1 MIRVLIVDDEA
12 PIREWVEYCILREKE
27 RFSVV
32 GLASS
37 GEEALKLIKKEM
49 PEVVVADISMPGM
62 DGLELMKRAKEI
74 APFTAFIVMT
84 NYAEFSYAKQ
94 AITYGAKEYLLKSEM
109 CAGDLI
115 GALDKINENKEK
127 IVKHKVRELLPSGFI
142 DLFGLY
148 QCQTQEAMNEFL
160 DTIGVEAGKGGQVL
174 CIRRGKGE
182 IEADQL
188 IELVEKENLAKLFLA
203 SRQEYDFIIAQDN
216 RKQKLEEAM
225 GKIGRGIGEKYEKAV
240 GISAFFSDRTA
251 LIHALRQAVE
261 AENHLFFHEGERV
274 LVYCEK
280 TGPSGLSRE
289 AVRAAYQQILWNLA
303 HKQYE
308 ETLSQM
314 RQWFETIEKVGL
326 PDSQW
331 AIERCQRMVI
341 AVEEQYYHLDP
352 LGEDQAKSG
361 QHLLTMGACRR
372 RCEELIQKLY
382 DKKNGPYSE
391 SVDRALAYI
400 HENYNRD
407 ISLVDVAS
415 HIYRSPEYF
424 SRLFKDEV
432 GENFSVYLMMCR
444 LNHGRDLLIHTDRKI
459 ADIATAVGYST
470 QSYFSR
476 LYKKYMG
483 KTPDEERN
491 QAKQ

>member
-27 RFSVV
+27 KFSVA

-37 GEEALKLIKKEM
+37 GEEALELIKKEL
-49 PEVVVADISMPGM
+49 PEVVIADISMPGM

-74 APFTAFIVMT
+74 SPFIEFIVMT

-115 GALDKINENKEK
+115 GALGKINENKEK
-127 IVKHKVRELLPSGFI
+127 IIKDKVRERLPSGFI

-148 QCQTQEAMNEFL
+148 QCQTPEAMNEFL
-160 DTIGVEAGKGGQVL
+160 DTIGVEAGEGGQVL
-174 CIRRGKGE
+174 CIRHGKGE
-182 IEADQL
+182 MEAAGL
-188 IELVEKENLAKLFLA
+188 IKLVEKETLAKLFLA
-203 SRQEYDFIIAQDN
+203 SGQEYIFIIVQDN
-216 RKQKLEEAM
+216 RRQKLEEAT
-225 GKIGRGIGEKYEKAV
+225 GKIGKEIAEKYEKAV
-240 GISAFFSDRTA
+240 GISTFFSDRME
-251 LIHALRQAVE
+251 LIHALRQAME
-261 AENHLFFHEGERV
+261 AENHLFFHEGKRV
-274 LVYCEK
+274 LYYCEK
-280 TGPSGLSRE
+280 NGSSGLSRGE
-289 AVRAAYQQILWNLA
+289 VRASCQQILWNLA

-314 RQWFETIEKVGL
+314 RQWFETIEKVEL

-352 LGEDQAKSG
+352 LGEGQAKNEQS
-361 QHLLTMGACRR
+361 LLTMAACRR

-415 HIYRSPEYF
+415 RIYRSPEYF

-444 LNHGRDLLIHTDRKI
+444 LNHGRDLLINTDRKI

-491 QAKQ
+491 QAK

>member
-27 RFSVV
+27 KFSVA

-37 GEEALKLIKKEM
+37 GEEALELIKKEM
-49 PEVVVADISMPGM
+49 PEVVIADIRMPGM
-62 DGLELMKRAKEI
+62 DGLELMKKAKEI
-74 APFTAFIVMT
+74 SPFTAFIVMT

-115 GALDKINENKEK
+115 GALGKINENKEE
-127 IVKHKVRELLPSGFI
+127 IIKHKVRERLPSGFI
-142 DLFGLY
+142 DLFRLY
-148 QCQTQEAMNEFL
+148 QCQTPEAMNEFL
-160 DTIGVEAGKGGQVL
+160 DTIGIKGGEGGQVL
-174 CIRRGKGE
+174 CIRHGKGE
-182 IEADQL
+182 AEAAGL
-188 IELVEKENLAKLFLA
+188 IELAKEEGLGKIFLA
-203 SRQEYDFIIAQDN
+203 SRQEYDFMIAQDN

-225 GKIGRGIGEKYEKAV
+225 GRIGKRVAEKYGKKV
-240 GISAFFSDRTA
+240 GISAFFSDRMM
-251 LIHALRQAVE
+251 LIHGLRQAVE
-261 AENHLFFHEGERV
+261 TENHLFFHEGKQV
-274 LVYCEK
+274 LHYCEK
-280 TGPSGLSRE
+280 SGSPGLSRE
-289 AVRAAYQQILWNLA
+289 AVRAASQQILWNLA

-308 ETLSQM
+308 EALSQM
-314 RQWFETIEKVGL
+314 REWFDGIKNVQL

-341 AVEEQYYHLDP
+341 AVEEQYYHRDP
-352 LGEDQAKSG
+352 LGEGQAKNG
-361 QHLLTMGACRR
+361 QGLLTMEDCRR

-382 DKKNGPYSE
+382 DKKKGPYSE

-444 LNHGRDLLIHTDRKI
+444 LNHGRDLLINTDRKI
-459 ADIATAVGYST
+459 ADIAAAVGYST

-483 KTPDEERN
+483 KTPDEERS
-491 QAKQ
+491 QARQ